1 MKKRLILI
9 ISLFVFE
16 ANANDITSLGL
27 CRDIDGNLK
36 PIEKLL
42 CESTS
47 AMLEIM
53 NPTLK
58 IPTCDGRGGPQ
69 VISGDKTISAVF
81 ISCTS
86 QSYNA
91 CKNIATSVM
100 KNQPG
105 VTVNI
110 LVTSDGIANESI
122 RSTLLEL
129 VDASQKKKSPLNILP
144 INSVT
149 DRANI
154 AYMRDP
160 GLFTKNES
168 SKTTYV
174 GLPYSQQGIPGTM
187 IMGEAM
193 KWCSIEQ
200 VDTYKS
206 LASFDSAYNALTYDK
221 NSFQN
226 EAVLR
231 ELAGINSINDFSTQN
246 STMGGNLMA
255 LPNGTLIA
263 GYTDTS
269 KMNPSVIDYFSKKH
283 KVLQVKLPNLAIGHI
298 DEIINIVPS
307 NGPCG
312 YSILQASP
320 EEAVKYL
327 ETEKDKVEPFLGF
340 FDLSLLDKNQDER
353 KSIQSKL
360 HSVLLEKSDYLK
372 NKKEVPINFLNSER
386 KLQRE
391 LEVLNGMHDRTPSE
405 IINDKKIL
413 AHWRK
418 LEIDSNNVVKEV
430 ISELTKDKN
439 SCSPEVIKLP
449 VFWDI
454 TMPRPLIP
462 NPVNGLAI
470 NGAYFRSSSKG
481 QMQKR
486 DDLSSRRPYPQLEEY
501 IDKKINSIFPKGVHR
516 VDTGELDEGSG
527 NFHCATTN
535 IYLPCKS

>member
-1 MKKRLILI
+1 MKKHLILI
-9 ISLFVFE
+9 ISLFVLE
-16 ANANDITSLGL
+16 ANANEISSLGL
-27 CRDIDGNLK
+27 CSDIDGNLR
-36 PIEKLL
+36 PIEKLV
-42 CESTS
+42 CESTA
-47 AMLEIM
+47 AMLEAM

-69 VISGDKTISAVF
+69 VISGDKVMSAVF

-86 QSYNA
+86 QTYNT

-122 RSTLLEL
+122 RNTLLDL
-129 VDASQKKKSPLNILP
+129 VDISQKKKSPLNILP

-149 DRANI
+149 DHANI

-174 GLPYSQQGIPGTM
+174 GLPYSQQGKPGAM

-193 KWCSIEQ
+193 KWCGIEQ
-200 VDTYKS
+200 MDTYRS
-206 LASFDSAYNALTYDK
+206 LASFDSAYNALTFDK
-221 NSFQN
+221 NSSQK
-226 EAVLR
+226 ESVAR
-231 ELAGINSINDFSTQN
+231 ELAGINAVNDFTTQN
-246 STMGGNLMA
+246 STMGGNFMA
-255 LPNGTLIA
+255 LPNGTFIT
-263 GYTDTS
+263 GYTNLS
-269 KMNPSVIDYFSKKH
+269 KMNSSVIDYFSKEH
-283 KVLQVKLPNLAIGHI
+283 KVLQIKLPNLSIGHM
-298 DEIINIVPS
+298 DEVINIVPS
-307 NGPCG
+307 KGPCG

-320 EEAVKYL
+320 EEAIKYL
-327 ETEKDKVEPFLGF
+327 ETEKDNVEPFLGF
-340 FDLSLLDKNQDER
+340 FDLSLLDKNEDER
-353 KSIQSKL
+353 KSIQL
-360 HSVLLEKSDYLK
+360 QLQSVLLEKNNYLK
-372 NKKEVPINFLNSER
+372 NEKEVPLKILDSKR
-386 KLQRE
+386 KLERE
-391 LEVLNGMHDRTPSE
+391 LAVLNGLYERTPSE
-405 IINDKKIL
+405 IISDKNIL

-449 VFWDI
+449 VFWDV
-454 TMPRPLIP
+454 TMAKPLIP

-481 QMQKR
+481 DMQKR
-486 DDLSSRRPYPQLEEY
+486 DDLDSRRSYPRLEEY

-516 VDTGELDEGSG
+516 VDTGELNEGSG